1 MSRDGWRARLA
12 RVRALV
18 LDVDGVLTDGS
29 LYYGP
34 GGQSFKRFDSKDG
47 MGIVLLQKAGVR
59 VAFLS
64 AEKTGI
70 VRRRAEK
77 LGVRDLF
84 LGVGDKGEA
93 FERFLRA
100 RGLAAEETAYA
111 GDDVNDLPPL
121 RRAGVAIAVADAVP
135 EVRRAADWVTS
146 RPGGRGAVREV
157 CDAILKFRG
166 ASVR

>member
-1 MSRDGWRARLA
+1 VSRDGWRARLR

-34 GGQSFKRFDSKDG
+34 GGQCFKRFDSKDG

-64 AEKTGI
+64 AEETDI

-77 LGVRDLF
+77 LRVRDVF
-84 LGVGDKGEA
+84 LGVEDKGEA

-100 RGLAAEETAYA
+100 RGLGAAEAAYA

-135 EVRRAADWVTS
+135 EVRRAAHWVTS
-146 RPGGRGAVREV
+146 RPGGRGAVREI
-157 CDAILKFRG
+157 CEAILKFRAG
-166 ASVR
+166 AVR